1 MSTDSRPTPPTD
13 QGLPGVDVVIA
24 TKDRPEL
31 VREAVAAVRRQT
43 YRGEISTVVV
53 HDGGAPDPT
62 LVEAG
67 PARSVRVVTNQRT
80 PGLAGTRN
88 TGILDGH
95 LPLVAFCDDD
105 DTWAPDKLERQVRLL
120 MTDPRPT
127 CVTGIVVTYRDRRV
141 ERVPSEDLLTV
152 ERLARTRVMAAH
164 PSSVV
169 VRRSAVLGPIGL
181 VDEDIPGSYGE
192 DYDWILRAAAHGGVS
207 VVPLPLVDVRWGGS
221 QFSRE
226 WRTIVSALDYLTAK
240 HPAFGQDR
248 HAAARLSGQRAFA
261 LAATGDRGALPELL
275 RTLRLNPGEPRGYLA
290 AAVASHA
297 VSAGRVLDLLNRRG
311 RGV

>member
-1 MSTDSRPTPPTD
+1 MSTDARPTPPTD
-13 QGLPGVDVVIA
+13 PDLPGVDVVIA

-31 VREAVAAVRRQT
+31 VREAVEAVRRQT
-43 YRGEISTVVV
+43 YRGRVATVVV
-53 HDGGAPDPT
+53 HDGRVPDET
-62 LVEAG
+62 LVAAG
-67 PARSVRVVTNQRT
+67 PARSVRVVANRRT
-80 PGLAGTRN
+80 PGLAGARN

-105 DTWAPDKLERQVRLL
+105 DAWAPDKLERQVRLL
-120 MTDPRPT
+120 TTDPRPT
-127 CVTGIVVTYRDRRV
+127 CVTGIVVGYRDRRV
-141 ERVPSEDLLTV
+141 ERVPTEDQLTV
-152 ERLARTRVMAAH
+152 EQLARTRVMAAH

-207 VVPLPLVDVRWGGS
+207 VVPLPLVEVRWGGS

-226 WRTIVSALDYLTAK
+226 WRTIVAALDYLTAK

-290 AAVASHA
+290 AAVACRA
-297 VSAGRVLDLLNRRG
+297 VSAGRVLEVLNRRG

>member
-1 MSTDSRPTPPTD
+1 MSTGTRTRRQPDP
-13 QGLPGVDVVIA
+13 GLPDVDVVIA
-24 TKDRPEL
+24 TKDRPEM

-43 YRGEISTVVV
+43 YRGRVATVVV
-53 HDGGAPDPT
+53 HDGGVPDRA
-62 LVEAG
+62 LVVTD
-67 PARSVRVVTNQRT
+67 PARSVHVVANRRT
-80 PGLAGTRN
+80 PGLAGARN
-88 TGILDGH
+88 TGVLEGH
-95 LPLVAFCDDD
+95 RPLVAFCDDD

-120 MTDPRPT
+120 LTDPRPT
-127 CVTGIVVTYRDRRV
+127 CVTGIVVSHGDRRV
-141 ERVPSEDLLTV
+141 VRVPSEDQLTV

-169 VRRSAVLGPIGL
+169 VRRTALLGPIGL

-192 DYDWILRAAAHGGVS
+192 DYDWILRAAGNGGVS

-226 WRTIVSALDYLTAK
+226 WRTIVAALDYLTAK

-290 AAVASHA
+290 AAVACHA
-297 VSAGRVLDLLNRRG
+297 VSAGQVLDVLNRRG

>member
-1 MSTDSRPTPPTD
+1 MSTTDRPAPPAERR
-13 QGLPGVDVVIA
+13 LPGVDVVIA
-24 TKDRPEL
+24 TRDRPEL
-31 VREAVAAVRRQT
+31 VREAVDAVRRQT
-43 YRGEISTVVV
+43 YRGRVATVVV
-53 HDGGAPDPT
+53 DDGGGPDAT
-62 LVEAG
+62 LVDGTA
-67 PARSVRVVTNQRT
+67 ARSVRVVRNRRT
-80 PGLAGTRN
+80 PGLAGARN

-95 LPLVAFCDDD
+95 QPLVAFCDDD

-120 MTDPRPT
+120 LTDPRPT
-127 CVTGIVVTYRDRRV
+127 CVTGIVVRYRDRQV
-141 ERVPSEDLLTV
+141 TRVPREDQLTV
-152 ERLARTRVMAAH
+152 DRLLRSRVMAAH

-169 VRRSAVLGPIGL
+169 VRRSALVGRIGL

-226 WRTIVSALDYLTAK
+226 WRTIVAALDYLTAK
-240 HPAFGQDR
+240 HPAFGLDR
-248 HAAARLSGQRAFA
+248 YAAARLSGQRAFA
-261 LAATGDRGALPELL
+261 LAATGDRGAVPELL

-290 AAVASHA
+290 AAVACHA
-297 VSAGRVLDLLNRRG
+297 VSAGRVLDVLNRRG

>member
-1 MSTDSRPTPPTD
+1 MSTDSRATPPTD
-13 QGLPGVDVVIA
+13 PGLPDVDVVIA

-31 VREAVAAVRRQT
+31 VRLAVAAVRRQT
-43 YRGEISTVVV
+43 YRGRVSTVVV
-53 HDGGAPDPT
+53 HDGGVPDRT
-62 LVEAG
+62 LVETD
-67 PARSVRVVTNQRT
+67 PARTVRVVANRRT
-80 PGLAGTRN
+80 PGLAGARN
-88 TGILDGH
+88 TGVLEGH
-95 LPLVAFCDDD
+95 RPLVAFCDDD

-127 CVTGIVVTYRDRRV
+127 CVTGIVVGYRDRRV
-141 ERVPSEDLLTV
+141 VRVPDEDQLTV
-152 ERLARTRVMAAH
+152 ARLARTRVMAAH

-169 VRRSAVLGPIGL
+169 VRRAALLGAIGL

-192 DYDWILRAAAHGGVS
+192 DYDWILRAAANGGVS

-226 WRTIVSALDYLTAK
+226 WRTIVAALDYLTAK
-240 HPAFGQDR
+240 HPAFGEDR

-261 LAATGDRGALPELL
+261 LAATGDHGALPELL
-275 RTLRLNPGEPRGYLA
+275 HTLRLNPGEPRGYLA
-290 AAVASHA
+290 AAVACRA

-311 RGV
+311 RGI